1 MSDEVLDVLTHGK
14 VTPQARFANS
24 SNQTILVAVEL
35 EGVVIE
41 AVYKP
46 EAGERPLWDFP
57 PGLWRREIAAYVL
70 SEQLGLH
77 LVPVTI
83 ARDDGPFGPG
93 SLQELIDEDMENHYF
108 TLRED
113 PANHEAFRSLA
124 AFDVV
129 ANNSDRKSG
138 HVLKSDSGL
147 WAIDHGLCFHEEDK
161 LRTVIWEHA
170 GEPLDEQLAESIRHF
185 ADHPDPQL
193 HGLISRSEIEATCW
207 RATTLVESGSLPAP
221 DEDGPYPPYP
231 WPLV

>member
-1 MSDEVLDVLTHGK
+1 VTSEVLDILSNGEI
-14 VTPQARFANS
+14 TPQARFANS

-35 EGVVIE
+35 DGVVIE

-57 PGLWRREIAAYVL
+57 AGLWRREIAAYVL
-70 SEQLGLH
+70 SEQLGLN
-77 LVPVTI
+77 LVPITV
-83 ARDDGPFGPG
+83 ARHDGPFGPG
-93 SLQELIDEDMENHYF
+93 SLQEMIDEDLESHYF
-108 TLRED
+108 TLREEPGHD
-113 PANHEAFRSLA
+113 ETFRALA

-138 HVLKSDSGL
+138 HVLKAESGL

-161 LRTVIWEHA
+161 LRTVIWEYA
-170 GEPLDEQLAESIRHF
+170 GEPIGEEMREQLERFSA
-185 ADHPDPQL
+185 HPDPQL
-193 HGLISRSEIEATCW
+193 HGLIIPSEIEAACW
-207 RATTLVESGSLPAP
+207 RADQLRHAGSLPHP